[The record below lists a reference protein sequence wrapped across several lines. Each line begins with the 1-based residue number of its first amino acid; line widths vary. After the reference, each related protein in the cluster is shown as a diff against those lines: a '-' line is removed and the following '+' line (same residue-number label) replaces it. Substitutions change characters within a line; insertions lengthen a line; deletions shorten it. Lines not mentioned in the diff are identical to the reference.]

1 MQAESVQQ
9 AGPPRRAPFCTRV
22 DRRLHVSP
30 CTCSRTAVDVPRV
43 PLDVCAMTNAWR
55 SARCPVLAAGAL
67 TVLAACE
74 RANQPSSRADTTLPP
89 TVGAVESLPVAQV
102 VRRWDTSA
110 GPVLLVRDDSLTRAI
125 YPTVRQLDSTA
136 VLDEALVRGFIAD
149 AAAAD
154 GFAGSLRI
162 RGFAPVDEECAVWP
176 ALVLSAD
183 SARDWT
189 VAFQH
194 GVSTPITL
202 RPIESFSSPDSAR
215 LAAQLTRLAAS
226 LPNDTAR
233 AFRGLPF
240 VIRAAHNFAPDAGVE
255 AVVAEIVRRVN
266 VEANPREETLLLI
279 AERDGGSGE
288 WRVAYSERA
297 SGDEIHVERATPL
310 AAVRLGSPAL
320 PTLVLER
327 AGADWIAY
335 ALIQRQRDGRW
346 RESWESAY
354 SGC

>member
-1 MQAESVQQ
+1 MANASRF
-9 AGPPRRAPFCTRV
+9 ARRTI
-22 DRRLHVSP
+22 
-30 CTCSRTAVDVPRV
+30 
-43 PLDVCAMTNAWR
+43 
-55 SARCPVLAAGAL
+55 LASGAL

-74 RANQPSSRADTTLPP
+74 RSDRPGSQADTTLPP
-89 TVGAVESLPVAQV
+89 AVGAVESLHATEPM
-102 VRRWDTSA
+102 RRWESSA
-110 GPVLLVRDDSLTRAI
+110 GTVLLVRDDSLTRVI

-136 VLDEALVRGFIAD
+136 VLDEALVRGFVAD
-149 AAAAD
+149 AVASD
-154 GFAGSLRI
+154 GPAGPVRI
-162 RGFAPVDEECAVWP
+162 RGFAPVEEDCAVWP
-176 ALVLSAD
+176 VVVLSTE

-194 GVSTPITL
+194 GVSTPLPL
-202 RPIESFSSPDSAR
+202 RPIESLASADSAR

-233 AFRGLPF
+233 AFRGVPF
-240 VIRAAHNFAPDAGVE
+240 VIRAAHAFTPEGGVE
-255 AVVAEIVRRVN
+255 SVVTEIVRRLN

-279 AERDGGSGE
+279 AERDGTAGE
-288 WRVAYSERA
+288 WRVVYSERA

-310 AAVRLGSPAL
+310 AAVKLGATAM

-335 ALIQRQRDGRW
+335 ALVQRQRDGQW
-346 RESWESAY
+346 RETWESAY

>member
-1 MQAESVQQ
+1 MANASRSV
-9 AGPPRRAPFCTRV
+9 RRAIV
-22 DRRLHVSP
+22 
-30 CTCSRTAVDVPRV
+30 A
-43 PLDVCAMTNAWR
+43 
-55 SARCPVLAAGAL
+55 LAAL

-74 RANQPSSRADTTLPP
+74 RPNQSGSRADTTLPP
-89 TVGAVESLPVAQV
+89 AVGAVESLPAGEAARQ
-102 VRRWDTSA
+102 WESSA
-110 GPVLLVRDDSLTRAI
+110 GTVLLVRDDSLTRAI
-125 YPTVRQLDSTA
+125 YPTVGQLDSTV
-136 VLDEALVRGFIAD
+136 VLDEALVRGFVAD
-149 AAAAD
+149 AMAID
-154 GFAGSLRI
+154 GPAGSLRI

-176 ALVLSAD
+176 AVVLSTD

-189 VAFQH
+189 VAFQR
-194 GVSTPITL
+194 GASTPIAL
-202 RPIESFSSPDSAR
+202 RPIESLASPDSAR

-240 VIRAAHNFAPDAGVE
+240 VVRAAHGFTPGGQVE
-255 AVVAEIVRRVN
+255 SVVAEIVRRVN

-279 AERDGGSGE
+279 AERDGASGE

-310 AAVRLGSPAL
+310 AAVKLGAAAL
-320 PTLVLER
+320 PTVVLER
-327 AGADWIAY
+327 AGADWISY
-335 ALIQRQRDGRW
+335 ALVQRQRDGRW